1 MTKETNKKDK
11 TIRVY
16 AEPKRVFINDFN
28 KQRVTNFE
36 IHVFDKIGKSID
48 SCMTDREDLV
58 AGILFYM
65 QYTYNVHQ
73 ENTFW
78 EGESSQNALTLNGI
92 KRRYYNK

>member
-36 IHVFDKIGKSID
+36 IQVFDKKTGKSID
-48 SCMTDREDLV
+48 FCQTDREDLV
-58 AGILFYM
+58 PGILFYM

-73 ENTFW
+73 EDTHW
-78 EGESSQNALTLNGI
+78 ETLREASRLNRI
-92 KRRYYNK
+92 KENFYK